1 MNLAWRDIRHK
12 LGRFLMTCLG
22 LSLLLAVVVTM
33 AGIYRGQTADALA
46 LVEAIKAD
54 LWVVEAGTHGPFA
67 ESSRL
72 PGDTREMVARINGVA
87 EAGSITLQ
95 NVQLERRGHKLRL
108 QVVGYEPGRPGG
120 PVRLVAGRAITRSH
134 YELIAD
140 RRTGLTVGETLR
152 LGRKEGHDYT
162 VVGVTS
168 GIVTLSGDSIVYMS
182 LKDAQALQFEQ
193 APPVVRREAARGAQR
208 TPTDLV
214 NAVVA
219 RLASHYLAAEV
230 AEVIRRWKHLAVL
243 TDEEQKQLLT
253 QTVIQRA
260 RRQLGLFMSVLTVV
274 SAVII
279 ALIVY
284 TLTMEKI
291 REIATLKLIGAPD
304 RTIIGLI
311 LQQALLMGV
320 IGFVVGTVLVYTFN
334 GYFPR
339 RIVMLPEDIAMLFS
353 VVVLVC
359 LVASLLGVRA
369 ALRVDPAEALRG

>member
-1 MNLAWRDIRHK
+1 
-12 LGRFLMTCLG
+12 
-22 LSLLLAVVVTM
+22 
-33 AGIYRGQTADALA
+33 
-46 LVEAIKAD
+46 
-54 LWVVEAGTHGPFA
+54 
-67 ESSRL
+67 
-72 PGDTREMVARINGVA
+72 VARINGVA

-95 NVQLERRGHKLRL
+95 SVQLERSGRKLRL
-108 QVVGYEPGRPGG
+108 QVVGYEPDRPGG
-120 PVRLVAGRAITRSH
+120 PVQLVAGRAITRSH

-140 RRTGLTVGETLR
+140 RGTGLAVGETLS
-152 LGRKEGHDYT
+152 LGRKGHDYT

-168 GIVTLSGDSIVYMS
+168 GIVTLSGDSIIYMS
-182 LKDAQALQFEQ
+182 LKDAQELQFEQ
-193 APPVVRREAARGAQR
+193 APPAARREAARGEQR

-219 RLASHYLAAEV
+219 RLAPNYPPAEV
-230 AEVIRRWKHLAVL
+230 AEVIRRWKHLSVL

-253 QTVIQRA
+253 RTVIERA

-284 TLTMEKI
+284 TLTTEKV

-320 IGFVVGTVLVYTFN
+320 IGFVVGTVLVYAFN

-339 RIVMLPEDIAMLFS
+339 SIVMLPEDIAMLFG

-359 LVASLLGVRA
+359 LLASLLGVRA
-369 ALRVDPAEALRG
+369 ALRVDPSRALTG

>member
-12 LGRFLMTCLG
+12 LGRFVLTCLG

-67 ESSRL
+67 ESSRI
-72 PGDTREMVARINGVA
+72 PGDTREMVARIDGIA
-87 EAGSITLQ
+87 AAGSITLQ
-95 NVQLERRGHKLRL
+95 NVQIERNGRKLRL

-120 PVRLVAGRAITRSH
+120 PVRLVAGRGITRSH

-140 RRTGLTVGETLR
+140 DKTGLTVGETLP
-152 LGRKEGHDYT
+152 LGRRGHDYT
-162 VVGVTS
+162 VVGVTL

-182 LKDAQALQFEQ
+182 LKDAQELQFEQ
-193 APPVVRREAARGAQR
+193 APPAARREAARGEQR
-208 TPTDLV
+208 APSDLV

-219 RLASHYLAAEV
+219 RLAPDYAPATV
-230 AEVIRRWKHLAVL
+230 AEVIRRWKHLSVL
-243 TDEEQKQLLT
+243 TEDEQEQLLT
-253 QTVIQRA
+253 QTVIERA

-320 IGFVVGTVLVYTFN
+320 IGFGIGTALVYVFN
-334 GYFPR
+334 GWFPR
-339 RIVMLPEDIAMLFS
+339 RIVMLPADLATLFGI
-353 VVVLVC
+353 VVLVC
-359 LVASLLGVRA
+359 LLASLLGVRA
-369 ALRVDPAEALRG
+369 ALRVDPARALTG

>member
-12 LGRFLMTCLG
+12 LGRFILTCLG
-22 LSLLLAVVVTM
+22 LSLLLAVVIMM

-46 LVEAIKAD
+46 LVNAISAD
-54 LWVVEAGTHGPFA
+54 VWVVEEGTHGPFA
-67 ESSRL
+67 EPSRI

-95 NVQLERRGHKLRL
+95 NVQVTRGDRRLRL

-120 PVRLVAGRAITRSH
+120 PPRLVAGREITRSH
-134 YELIAD
+134 YELVAD
-140 RRTGLTVGETLR
+140 RKTGLAVGETLQ
-152 LGRKEGHDYT
+152 LGRRGHDYT

-168 GIVTLSGDSIVYMS
+168 GVVTLSGDSIIYMS
-182 LKDAQALQFEQ
+182 LQDAQELQFQQ
-193 APPVVRREAARGAQR
+193 APPAARREAARGQQR

-214 NAVVA
+214 NAVVV
-219 RLASHYLAAEV
+219 RLAPNFAPAEV
-230 AEVIRRWKHLAVL
+230 ANTIERWKHLSVL
-243 TDEEQKQLLT
+243 TDEQQAQLLT
-253 QTVIQRA
+253 RTVIERA
-260 RRQLGLFMSVLTVV
+260 RRQLGMFMTVLTVV

-291 REIATLKLIGAPD
+291 REIAMLKLIGAPD

-311 LQQALLMGV
+311 LQQALLMGT
-320 IGFVVGTVLVYTFN
+320 IGFVTGVALVYAFN

-339 RIVMLPEDIAMLFS
+339 SIVMLPGDITMLFG

-359 LVASLLGVRA
+359 LLASLLGVRA
-369 ALRVDPAEALRG
+369 ALRVDPSRALTG